1 MSVLNAIQSLRSG
14 LGRQNPY
21 LIYAELHG
29 RGPVS
34 AVERADNE
42 RYHFVVNGYDAVN
55 QVLRDPSFLV
65 TDGAM
70 VERNG
75 LKWREHPCLT
85 ALMTSMFFTNE
96 PDHARM
102 RGMYNQVI
110 TPRRVNGL
118 RGPIT
123 AIVEKLLDRMSARGA
138 DGSSMD
144 FMTEFALP
152 MPGDVICELMG
163 VPDENRAWFIPR
175 AHIFGD
181 LLDMG
186 ASSEALLAN
195 ADKATVELT
204 AYFADLIKLRQ
215 TDPRDDMIG
224 TFAQLQLT
232 EERTDE
238 AELLAGL
245 LTFFNAGF
253 ATTSHLLGNG
263 LPTLIGRPEVVE
275 AIRDDANV
283 AGAFVD
289 EALRHDPPT
298 HLAVRVASED
308 RDVAGVTIPA
318 GSMTLVL
325 IAAANF
331 DPVRFVDPST
341 FDPFRP
347 DNRPLTFGA
356 GPHYCLGA
364 ALTRLEGQ
372 VAFPML
378 FDRFPKLALAGGSTK
393 TNRLT
398 LHGYQSLP
406 IRVA

>member
-1 MSVLNAIQSLRSG
+1 
-14 LGRQNPY
+14 
-21 LIYAELHG
+21 
-29 RGPVS
+29 
-34 AVERADNE
+34 
-42 RYHFVVNGYDAVN
+42 
-55 QVLRDPSFLV
+55 
-65 TDGAM
+65 
-70 VERNG
+70 
-75 LKWREHPCLT
+75 
-85 ALMTSMFFTNE
+85 MTSMFFTNE
-96 PDHARM
+96 PEHARM
-102 RGMYNQVI
+102 RGMYNKVI

-118 RGPIT
+118 RGPISD
-123 AIVEKLLDRMSARGA
+123 IVERLLNRMSERGD
-138 DGSSMD
+138 DGSTMD
-144 FMTEFALP
+144 FMTEFAIP

-163 VPDENRAWFIPR
+163 IPDENRAWFIPR

-186 ASSEALLAN
+186 SSSAALLHS
-195 ADKATVELT
+195 ADQATVELT

-215 TDPRDDMIG
+215 ADPRDDMIG

-232 EERTDE
+232 DERADE

-253 ATTSHLLGNG
+253 ASTSHLLGNG
-263 LPTLIGRPEVVE
+263 LPVLIDHPEVVE
-275 AIRDDANV
+275 AIRTDENV
-283 AGAFVD
+283 AGRFV
-289 EALRHDPPT
+289 EEVLRHEPPT

-308 RDVAGVTIPA
+308 RNVAGVTIGA

-325 IAAANF
+325 IGAANY
-331 DPVRFVDPST
+331 DPVRFADPGT

-378 FDRFPKLALAGGSTK
+378 FDRFPKLAPAGERVQ

-398 LHGYQSLP
+398 LHGYKSLP
-406 IRVA
+406 ITVA